1 MTATDPL
8 VVRYLSDEWI
18 SAVAQEIA
26 TDATI
31 KVAAA
36 DHSVS
41 VSQLVTDT
49 PFGDVNY
56 HLVCRDGA
64 VGLNKGAV
72 PSDVTFTQS
81 YETAVGIA
89 TGKINAAEAF
99 ISGQVRFVGDHQKV
113 IDAQPLFV
121 ALDAVFARVRLHTA
135 FN

>member
-1 MTATDPL
+1 MTATDSL

-18 SAVAQEIA
+18 SAVARAIA
-26 TDATI
+26 IDANV
-31 KVAAA
+31 KMAAA
-36 DHSVS
+36 AHLVTIT
-41 VSQLVTDT
+41 QLVTAT
-49 PFGDVNY
+49 PFGDVSY
-56 HLVCRDGA
+56 HLACRNQEVDF
-64 VGLNKGAV
+64 NKGAV

-81 YETAVGIA
+81 YETAVGVA

-99 ISGQVRFVGDHQKV
+99 IGGQVRFVGDHQKV

>member
-41 VSQLVTDT
+41 VSQIVTDT
-49 PFGDVNY
+49 PFGDVN
-56 HLVCRDGA
+56 LPPCLPRRCGA
-64 VGLNKGAV
+64 
-72 PSDVTFTQS
+72 F
-81 YETAVGIA
+81 
-89 TGKINAAEAF
+89 
-99 ISGQVRFVGDHQKV
+99 QKRCGT
-113 IDAQPLFV
+113 I
-121 ALDAVFARVRLHTA
+121 
-135 FN
+135 